1 MLNLAARRVS
11 RTARGALA
19 VECEQNNRSGDE
31 NNKVAQPVQT
41 QVAAKEKGGAHG
53 SARVR
58 NTLADPESACI

>member
-1 MLNLAARRVS
+1 MLNLAARRAS
-11 RTARGALA
+11 RIARGALA

-31 NNKVAQPVQT
+31 NNEVAPCT
-41 QVAAKEKGGAHG
+41 NAQVAANEKGGAHG